1 MQITKVNQTLP
12 KSAPSK
18 NFKPMVMAISD
29 ELALNTLKKELS
41 DKMDSAEIKTWTDRV
56 VSICKQMKI
65 EPKQLP
71 INPDLPGNLT
81 REQNREFYKY
91 VLDTII

>member
-1 MQITKVNQTLP
+1 MQITKISPSLP
-12 KSAPSK
+12 KTAPVKS
-18 NFKPMVMAISD
+18 FKPMVTAISD
-29 ELALNTLKKELS
+29 ELALDTLKKELS
-41 DKMDSAEIKTWTDRV
+41 GKMDSAEIETWTDRV

-81 REQNREFYKY
+81 REQNREFFKS
-91 VLDTII
+91 VIDTII